1 LLGSTS
7 EKENIAQRK
16 ANGYGMLL
24 GKKIRTHCLPISP
37 MMTATLESLVTETRG
52 ERERESARW
61 GRRLAYLAAEPQLCT
76 AAKRLVIRTLGTI
89 YPVCGTT

>member
-1 LLGSTS
+1 
-7 EKENIAQRK
+7 
-16 ANGYGMLL
+16 
-24 GKKIRTHCLPISP
+24 

-52 ERERESARW
+52 ERERESAGW

-76 AAKRLVIRTLGTI
+76 AAKRLVNRTLGTI